1 LWTEQANRCLRDVIP
16 ANHQVDFLTVDVKY
30 PPTQHSLSGD
40 FILSR
45 KILDDGCA
53 GTVGAREKI
62 GTMGGN
68 MG

>member
-1 LWTEQANRCLRDVIP
+1 VIP
-16 ANHQVDFLTVDVKY
+16 TNHQVNFLTVGVKY

-40 FILSR
+40 FILASQ
-45 KILDDGCA
+45 ILDNGCA